1 MKILNDDLVIT
12 CRDIIDTVDTEPI
25 NSNDKRVTIKMD
37 YYIFCTILLVT
48 ILLLTIVT
56 FCYYCLKRRLKQ
68 KDISPL

>member
-1 MKILNDDLVIT
+1 MKILIDYLVIT
-12 CRDIIDTVDTEPI
+12 CGDIIDTVDTEPI
-25 NSNDKRVTIKMD
+25 NSNGKIVTIKMD
-37 YYIFCTILLVT
+37 YYNFCTFLLVT

>member
-1 MKILNDDLVIT
+1 MKILIDYLVIT
-12 CRDIIDTVDTEPI
+12 CGDIIDTVDTEPI
-25 NSNDKRVTIKMD
+25 NSNGKIVTTKMD
-37 YYIFCTILLVT
+37 YYNFCTILLVT

>member
-1 MKILNDDLVIT
+1 MKILIDYLVIT
-12 CRDIIDTVDTEPI
+12 CGDIIDTVDTEPI
-25 NSNDKRVTIKMD
+25 NSNGKIVTIKMD
-37 YYIFCTILLVT
+37 YYNFCTILLVT

>member
-1 MKILNDDLVIT
+1 MKILIDYLVIT
-12 CRDIIDTVDTEPI
+12 CGDIIDTVDTEPI
-25 NSNDKRVTIKMD
+25 NSNGKIVTIKMD
-37 YYIFCTILLVT
+37 YYNFCNILLVT

>member
-12 CRDIIDTVDTEPI
+12 CGDIIDTVHTEPI
-25 NSNDKRVTIKMD
+25 NSNDKSVTIKMD
-37 YYIFCTILLVT
+37 YYIFCTILFVT

-68 KDISPL
+68 KVISPL

>member
-12 CRDIIDTVDTEPI
+12 CGDIIDTVDTEPI
-25 NSNDKRVTIKMD
+25 NSNDKSVTIKMD
-37 YYIFCTILLVT
+37 YYIFCTILFVT